1 MSNSALIAKF
11 HSASVVTY
19 RLIRNLN
26 GREKK
31 HLLHEILQVKGLMPL
46 LMKPRN
52 EQMWTP
58 EDKHELRTQLRR
70 LSSISPYLIV
80 LTLPGSLLMLPT
92 LAEWLDR
99 RGNRRMRA
107 HWPSKAVVNEG
118 PTKSILDRSFIYT
131 PSSKTDL
138 RKKFAKMRREQRLNK
153 ERAAGQK

>member
-1 MSNSALIAKF
+1 MNNSALIAKF

-19 RLIRNLN
+19 RLIRQLN

-58 EDKHELRTQLRR
+58 EDKQELRAQLRR

-107 HWPSKAVVNEG
+107 HWPAKAVVNEG

-138 RKKFAKMRREQRLNK
+138 RKKFAKMRREQRLSRQRSA
-153 ERAAGQK
+153 EQK

>member
-1 MSNSALIAKF
+1 MNNPALIAKF

-31 HLLHEILQVKGLMPL
+31 QLLHEILQVKGLMPL

-58 EDKHELRTQLRR
+58 EDKQELKTQLRR

-80 LTLPGSLLMLPT
+80 LTLPGSFLILPT

-99 RGNRRMRA
+99 RGNRRIRA
-107 HWPSKAVVNEG
+107 HWPCKARASEG
-118 PTKSILDRSFIYT
+118 PKKSILDRSFVYT

-138 RKKFAKMRREQRLNK
+138 RKKFAKLRREQRLNR
-153 ERAAGQK
+153 ERTAAQE